1 MTIVTIVRRC
11 FGRRDEVGATA
22 IIVALFFSFIALPL
36 GAVGVDVARLYV
48 ELERVQAAADAAA
61 TAGVTFMPDDFDKAK
76 ARAIEIAED
85 NGFPNSGSSSVQV
98 AVGAKPTQL
107 KVTVSST
114 VSNAF
119 ASTFGVPA
127 STMSR
132 SAVADYNGPAPMGS
146 PCNTFGNEPLGAS
159 NRGTPSAS
167 QLTPPT
173 LADCG
178 NPQFWANIAGP
189 GWPKGNGDQYM
200 TRTCSGT
207 VDGCTGTKNDEFD
220 PRGYFYIIRVGAGA
234 VGRTIKIE
242 LYDPAFVEVGDFCEA
257 SPTGSAVNSNGWN
270 AYTRT
275 DSINRYKVQAQG
287 STNSMCT
294 GDVMSGSVPT
304 VTSFGLRGMTITKD
318 PRLAPPVPAC
328 ARQYPGYAKSAV
340 TTDAIKG
347 SGTSR
352 TGASPNENL
361 TKVFRQ
367 WVPFCDFI
375 PTAEGDYYL
384 QVRTN
389 VALNTSTPDGEGGY
403 KGNQAV
409 FNQAGDNPS
418 VGGDGANRYAVR
430 AYAAGAPA
438 GSIAVSAYER
448 MPIYANATGAS
459 SEFNLVRVIPAA
471 ASKTLVFS
479 FFDVG
484 EGASGG
490 TMRVVP
496 PADSNMGST
505 ISGCVGEG
513 KVNGNLT
520 NCQITGISSAAGWN
534 GRSQDI
540 RVPIPSTYTCD
551 TSTPG
556 GCWFRVEVAFGAGN
570 PVNDSTTWTASIDG
584 EPVRLIE

>member
-1 MTIVTIVRRC
+1 MNPLKAIAR
-11 FGRRDEVGATA
+11 RRDEVGATA
-22 IIVALFFSFIALPL
+22 ILVALFFSFIALPL
-36 GAVGVDVARLYV
+36 GAVSVDVARLYV

-61 TAGVTFMPDDFDKAK
+61 TAGVTFMPDDFAKAK

-85 NGFPNSGSSSVQV
+85 NGFPNSGTSSVQV
-98 AVGAKPTQL
+98 VAGAKPTQL

-114 VSNAF
+114 VKNAF
-119 ASTFGVPA
+119 ARTFGVPE

-159 NRGTPSAS
+159 NRGTTSGTVLSAP
-167 QLTPPT
+167 L
-173 LADCG
+173 LADCT

-200 TRTCSGT
+200 TRTCSGV
-207 VDGCTGTKNDEFD
+207 VDGCTGSRNDEFD
-220 PRGYFYIIRVGAGA
+220 PRGYFYIVRVGAGA

-242 LYDPAFVEVGDFCEA
+242 LYDPAFVEVGDFCERG
-257 SPTGSAVNSNGWN
+257 PTGSAVNNDTWN

-275 DSINRYKVQAQG
+275 DSITRYKVQAEG

-304 VTSFGLRGMTITKD
+304 VTSFGLRGTTVTND
-318 PRLAPPVPAC
+318 PRLAPPITTC
-328 ARQYPGYAKSAV
+328 ARQYPGYALSSV
-340 TTDAIKG
+340 TTNNIKG
-347 SGTSR
+347 TGGSR
-352 TGASPNENL
+352 TGVSTVVANDNL

-367 WVPFCDFI
+367 WVPFCSFV
-375 PTAEGDYYL
+375 PAVEGDYYL

-409 FNQAGDNPS
+409 FNQTGDNTA

-430 AYAAGAPA
+430 AHAVGATA
-438 GSIAVSAYER
+438 GSISVSAFER

-459 SEFNLVRVIPAA
+459 TEFNLVRIIPAA

-490 TMRVVP
+490 KMKVIP

-505 ISGCVGEG
+505 ISGCVGTG
-513 KVNGNLT
+513 KFNGNLT
-520 NCQITGISSAAGWN
+520 NCEITGISSAAGWN

-540 RVPIPSTYTCD
+540 RVPIPNTYTCD
-551 TSTPG
+551 TTTPG
-556 GCWFRVEVAFGAGN
+556 GCWFKVVVAFGPGKS
-570 PVNDSTTWTASIDG
+570 VNDSTTWTASIDG